1 MKNLGTSNWKR
12 VQIFYISAL
21 FLYLGLIFT
30 FSNIFSLKNVS
41 FTSDSW
47 LNENIE
53 ADLIGTSIFLIDT
66 QSVSD
71 KYTEDPNID
80 YAIVNKQ
87 YPDALEIEIVEY
99 EMLSLVVDYRA
110 ANPQYYKLYKN
121 SELILVSSQEE
132 VRNLGTSFNT
142 ISVLNGPLDKN
153 VYGEFVNYFLL
164 LKDADGSV
172 VTNFTIDGSSLIGTV
187 NSIEVDFTRPENLGK
202 KASAVYQRMQKPC
215 PSMSYS
221 IDIDDASSEVI
232 VVCNT

>member
-1 MKNLGTSNWKR
+1 MKNLATSNWKR
-12 VQIFYISAL
+12 AQIFYISAL

-47 LNENIE
+47 LNGNIE
-53 ADLIGTSIFLIDT
+53 ADLIGTPIFLIDT

-71 KYTEDPNID
+71 TYTEDPNID
-80 YAIVNKQ
+80 YAIVNKK
-87 YPDALEIEIVEY
+87 YPDALEIVIVEY
-99 EMLSLVVDYRA
+99 EILSLVVDYRA

-164 LKDADGSV
+164 LKDADESV

-187 NSIEVDFTRPENLGK
+187 DSIEVDFTRPENLGK

-221 IDIDDASSEVI
+221 IDIDDTSSEVI

>member
-164 LKDADGSV
+164 LKDADESV
-172 VTNFTIDGSSLIGTV
+172 VTNFTIDGLSLIGTV

>member
-1 MKNLGTSNWKR
+1 LKNLGTSNWKR

-164 LKDADGSV
+164 LKDADESV
-172 VTNFTIDGSSLIGTV
+172 VTNFTIDGLSLIGTV